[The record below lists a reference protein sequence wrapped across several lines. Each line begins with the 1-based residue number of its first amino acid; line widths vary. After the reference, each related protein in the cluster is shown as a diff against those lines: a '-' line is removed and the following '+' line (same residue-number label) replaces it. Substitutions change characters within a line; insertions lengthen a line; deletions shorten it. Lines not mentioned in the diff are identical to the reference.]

1 MTKEQNEL
9 KKITLLGVKQVL
21 KTEDVALLTGI
32 SVSTLRKLTA
42 KRQIPH
48 YKSKG
53 GKVNF
58 YDKDE
63 IIKWM
68 LSCKVKTTD
77 ELEEEALAYV
87 TKRNN

>member
-1 MTKEQNEL
+1 METKLNEL
-9 KKITLLGVKQVL
+9 DKISLLSVKQVL
-21 KTEDVALLTGI
+21 KTNEVSALTGLSI
-32 SVSTLRKLTA
+32 STLRKLTA

-48 YKSKG
+48 YKSRG

-63 IIKWM
+63 ITKWM

-77 ELEEEALAYV
+77 ELEEEALAYI
-87 TKRNN
+87 TKRK